1 MLQIELCKAQAEA
14 ERIPNGEAFTLY
26 AKHGCAK
33 CKRENDALV
42 ASVGE
47 AFRIPTITIKQA

>member
-14 ERIPNGEAFTLY
+14 PNGEAFTLY